1 MSSQWVPS
9 GGERTMFCVLAPDC
23 WSASQFSAALP
34 VAALQP
40 SSPHHWKVSRG
51 CRDETRHVTH
61 GDLPWSAVTNTK
73 YQLKC
78 NRKKKNLRPSPE
90 TEVQQWPEWTLP
102 PRDLPVQRRWDP
114 SVSFNG
120 DCWLPFCLL
129 CKCIYWI
136 LNSVYISEK

>member
-1 MSSQWVPS
+1 
-9 GGERTMFCVLAPDC
+9 MFCVLAPDC

-73 YQLKC
+73 YQLKWD
-78 NRKKKNLRPSPE
+78 KISPE
-90 TEVQQWPEWTLP
+90 LGVKGDSEMQPARAVVWGG
-102 PRDLPVQRRWDP
+102 RDPA
-114 SVSFNG
+114 
-120 DCWLPFCLL
+120 
-129 CKCIYWI
+129 
-136 LNSVYISEK
+136 